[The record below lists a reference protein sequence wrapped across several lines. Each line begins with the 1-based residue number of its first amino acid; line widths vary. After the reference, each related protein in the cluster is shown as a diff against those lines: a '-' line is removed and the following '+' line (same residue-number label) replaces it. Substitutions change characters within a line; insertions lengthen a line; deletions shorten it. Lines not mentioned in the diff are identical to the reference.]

1 MTPAA
6 SSNWSIGS
14 RSASTTMRAGPRR
27 VSWGSSF
34 GPSRRNRSAAALADS
49 PWGTWLLTGRSIPI
63 ASGESVMRRVPQ
75 DTEAAGVP
83 DDSYALPR
91 SDALIQVKANLASRP
106 GGSGGRAVTGG
117 GRFLGEHEPLV
128 KFRERDFD
136 PDFRHGQD
144 RVASKQGANPAL
156 SFACEYR
163 GGRFVLFQHDI
174 ALD

>member
-91 SDALIQVKANLASRP
+91 SDALIQVKAN
-106 GGSGGRAVTGG
+106 GSTCVSCWDVA
-117 GRFLGEHEPLV
+117 F
-128 KFRERDFD
+128 
-136 PDFRHGQD
+136 QD
-144 RVASKQGANPAL
+144 RLWGRVPMEHDFFDEWLAEIGRLTAEQRSQGFRAL
-156 SFACEYR
+156 
-163 GGRFVLFQHDI
+163 
-174 ALD
+174 